1 MAFICFLVW
10 IIIKIINWP
19 WILTIVICLCLV
31 KIWLA
36 INFSESGS
44 LIGSKPDCI
53 EYCKELEGCEYITQN
68 KHTQECFF
76 STGKGPVNV
85 TGDKGYVM
93 FATRTLEKVEK

>member
-1 MAFICFLVW
+1 M
-10 IIIKIINWP
+10 
-19 WILTIVICLCLV
+19 
-31 KIWLA
+31 KIWLT

-85 TGDKGYVM
+85 TEDKGYVM
-93 FATRTLEKVEK
+93 FATRTLEKLRNIQEII